1 MRVEMLGVLIMEV
14 REIFDRLSQDNNPC
28 TFECRSML
36 LGALIQEMPRIG
48 FSWQDPS
55 QPLPKISLTDAIRGI
70 HNFRSP
76 AVYTSE
82 SEDEDLKVQYDS
94 REPGARW
101 KLEPEP
107 DEYGYGSSF
116 SKKSKKHRA
125 TYRAAETAAQ
135 PNPRVLFR
143 HQCSLD
149 RHFGPILKTLEAK
162 ITGLD
167 ISDFSNI
174 EAQGSSVVLD
184 SHRDVSRLDAETE
197 TE

>member
-1 MRVEMLGVLIMEV
+1 MLGVLISEV
-14 REIFDRLSQDNNPC
+14 RKILDRLSQDNNPC

-48 FSWQDPS
+48 FSWRDPS
-55 QPLPKISLTDAIRGI
+55 QPLPNISLTEAIRGI
-70 HNFRSP
+70 RNFRSP

-107 DEYGYGSSF
+107 DEYGYGYGSSY
-116 SKKSKKHRA
+116 SKKTKKHREVSRIIENVA
-125 TYRAAETAAQ
+125 CS
-135 PNPRVLFR
+135 PNPRILFR
-143 HQCSLD
+143 HQCSLNGL
-149 RHFGPILKTLEAK
+149 FEPILKTLEAK
-162 ITGLD
+162 ITGLN

-174 EAQGSSVVLD
+174 ETQGSSVVLD